1 MGRRAK
7 NRQPSPTPLEPKI
20 FSKKLGKRKAEG
32 DHARSSQL
40 RPAKKI
46 KDEKGK
52 SVSVVKKP
60 KSSFTGKRKEVESES
75 DSEDGSGWEDMEG
88 EGDLKKQ
95 KR

>member
-20 FSKKLGKRKAEG
+20 SSKKLGKRKAEG
-32 DHARSSQL
+32 DHTRSSQ

-46 KDEKGK
+46 KDGKGK

-60 KSSFTGKRKEVESES
+60 KSSFAGKRKEVGSES
-75 DSEDGSGWEDMEG
+75 DSEDGSGWEDMEDG
-88 EGDLKKQ
+88 GVLKKE